1 MKKLFKF
8 SLVLAAAASC
18 LAACN
23 KNDDPYGLSTEEQ
36 EMKEIVHHYVPQ
48 VVYATYGD
56 LAKESNELYELLS
69 AASRKGVASLTQGEL
84 DAICAKFLQARQS
97 WEESEAFL
105 YGAATDFGIDP
116 HIDTWPLDVEA
127 LATSLSNAEQVAAL
141 EGEYGIAYAAAKLGQ
156 ELLGFHG
163 IEFILFRDGA
173 NRKVE
178 KLRSNEDH
186 VAFAGKTVTGA
197 QELVYATAV
206 AGDLRDNCYR
216 LCVSW
221 NSAAPAAYKARC
233 EELEVAVT
241 LTGSDKTYGE
251 NMLKAA
257 EIGSTYS
264 TWQETLSSILLAG
277 CSNICNEVANVKMG
291 NAHSGEDVNYI
302 ESPYSK
308 QSFQDF
314 IDNILSIQYTLYGG
328 AGRTSADTHSLMS
341 YFSKH
346 NYSGAS
352 NLQKALE
359 SSLTTLK
366 ACQSKGAFVDIY
378 TDASVQTAMDAV
390 NGLDEELNKA
400 ASWIVKQ

>member
-141 EGEYGIAYAAAKLGQ
+141 EGEDGIAYAAAKLGQ

-359 SSLTTLK
+359 SSLTALK
-366 ACQSKGAFVDIY
+366 ACQAKGAFVDIY

-390 NGLDEELNKA
+390 NSCDEELNKA

>member
-36 EMKEIVHHYVPQ
+36 EMKEIVHQYVPQ

-141 EGEYGIAYAAAKLGQ
+141 EGEDGIAYAAAKLGQ

-341 YFSKH
+341 YFNRH

-359 SSLTTLK
+359 SSLTALK
-366 ACQSKGAFVDIY
+366 ACQAKGAFVDIY

-390 NGLDEELNKA
+390 NSFDEELNKV